1 MLWGTTGAAA
11 TLAPD
16 VSALTVGATAMGVGG
31 LLQAASAGRLLR
43 RHRMALAAQWRLVLV
58 SAVAVAVFPLA
69 FYSSMRMAGV
79 AIGTVVTIGSAPLAA
94 ALIERVMDRSPLSS
108 RWAVGTAV
116 GVAGVLALAF
126 SHGPG
131 PGTATAPVT
140 GIGLGLV
147 AGVSYALFSWGAA
160 RVMQRQVP
168 GRAVMGAMFGIGGV
182 VLLPVAA
189 AGSATIVSAPGNVA
203 VVGYLAVVPM
213 FLGYLLFGHGLRTVS
228 ASTATTVSLAEPAV
242 AALLAVA
249 LLDERLSAL
258 GWVGL
263 ALLFVSLLVA
273 TAPSSGRAGR
283 PDVRSMQLIAHPGED
298 PP

>member
-16 VSALTVGATAMGVGG
+16 VSSLTIGAAAMGVGG

-43 RHRMALAAQWRLVLV
+43 RHREALSGQWRLVIV

-69 FYSSMRMAGV
+69 FYSSMRLAGV

-94 ALIERVMDRSPLSS
+94 ALIERVMDRTPLSP
-108 RWAVGTAV
+108 RWAVGTAF
-116 GVAGVLALAF
+116 GVAGVLTLAS
-126 SHGPG
+126 SHGSDAA
-131 PGTATAPVT
+131 TATQPVA

-147 AGVSYALFSWGAA
+147 AGAAYALFSWGAA
-160 RVMQRQVP
+160 SVMQRQIP
-168 GRAVMGAMFGIGGV
+168 GRAVMGAMFGLGGL

-189 AGSATIVSAPGNVA
+189 VGSATIFSSLGNVA

-242 AALLAVA
+242 AALIAVA
-249 LLDERLSAL
+249 LLHERLSGL

-263 ALLFVSLLVA
+263 GLLFVSLLVA
-273 TAPSSGRAGR
+273 TATRLP
-283 PDVRSMQLIAHPGED
+283 PGEGSVSSVEPGARD
-298 PP
+298 TRSGLA